1 MQRNKLT
8 NPSSN
13 FKHGWLA
20 NILSTISY
28 FQSQIN
34 GIYDPCIGEEK
45 SLKVI
50 YEFRGVLHEVV
61 VKDNE
66 ILRIPLQCKY
76 TLKPSLGTK
85 VHYNINV

>member
-1 MQRNKLT
+1 MQIIFVHLLA
-8 NPSSN
+8 SISN
-13 FKHGWLA
+13 VY
-20 NILSTISY
+20 STVFC

-50 YEFRGVLHEVV
+50 YEFRGILHEVV

-76 TLKPSLGTK
+76 TTFPHLLEQ
-85 VHYNINV
+85 HDIEL